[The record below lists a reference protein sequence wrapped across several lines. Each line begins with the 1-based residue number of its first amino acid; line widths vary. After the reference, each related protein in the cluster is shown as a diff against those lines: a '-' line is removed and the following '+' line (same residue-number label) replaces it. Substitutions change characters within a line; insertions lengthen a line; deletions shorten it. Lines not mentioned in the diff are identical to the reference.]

1 MSHEIGETLESPE
14 NYFADDNYGL
24 KQCCLCG
31 KIINEIEMECHLV
44 VNHKF
49 KKKKINFE
57 WETSS
62 EKESAKNDDIKKMK
76 KSKKHSKGVS
86 FREFFRTNK
95 DKKKVLK
102 CSCGKIFKHESKV
115 RHHEDRHKK
124 IKRFFCE
131 YCSMGFLDG
140 TSLRRHIPVHTGE
153 RPYAC
158 NDCDKK
164 FKQLGHFAAHQRVHT
179 GETPLEC
186 AKCDKKFKFYATRD
200 NHKCSPVLTSN

>member
-14 NYFADDNYGL
+14 NYFADDIYGL

-49 KKKKINFE
+49 KKKKIKFDL
-57 WETSS
+57 ET
-62 EKESAKNDDIKKMK
+62 ESGQKDTSFPIDKPEVLEITNAVKIKV
-76 KSKKHSKGVS
+76 H
-86 FREFFRTNK
+86 
-95 DKKKVLK
+95 K
-102 CSCGKIFKHESKV
+102 CSCGKIFNSISRM

-124 IKRFFCE
+124 IKRYFCE

-200 NHKCSPVLTSN
+200 NHKCSPVPTSN

>member
-49 KKKKINFE
+49 KKKKIKFNL
-57 WETSS
+57 ET
-62 EKESAKNDDIKKMK
+62 ESGQKDTSFPIDKPEVLEITNAVKIKV
-76 KSKKHSKGVS
+76 H
-86 FREFFRTNK
+86 
-95 DKKKVLK
+95 K
-102 CSCGKIFKHESKV
+102 CSCGKIFNSKSRM

-131 YCSMGFLDG
+131 YCSMGFLDNFAL
-140 TSLRRHIPVHTGE
+140 TKHIRVHTGE
-153 RPYAC
+153 RPFNC
-158 NDCDKK
+158 NYCDKK
-164 FKQLGHFAAHQRVHT
+164 FKCSGTLRIHKRVHT

-186 AKCDKKFKFYATRD
+186 PKCDKKFKFHATRN
-200 NHKCSPVLTSN
+200 NHRCQLAPNIY